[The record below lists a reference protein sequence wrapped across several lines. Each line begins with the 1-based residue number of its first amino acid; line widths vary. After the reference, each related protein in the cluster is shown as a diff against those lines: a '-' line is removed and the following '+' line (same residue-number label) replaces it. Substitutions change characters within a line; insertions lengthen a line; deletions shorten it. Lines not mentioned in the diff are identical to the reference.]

1 MMPPNNLIVRV
12 LIALLL
18 ASFLACADTPIE
30 PELTEEEINALIDAR
45 IAEELAKMEAAKEGS
60 LSPQSL
66 NYQTPH
72 QVYFQ

>member
-1 MMPPNNLIVRV
+1 MQPQNLTIAV
-12 LIALLL
+12 LLTLLL
-18 ASFLACADTPIE
+18 LSLLSCADKPIE